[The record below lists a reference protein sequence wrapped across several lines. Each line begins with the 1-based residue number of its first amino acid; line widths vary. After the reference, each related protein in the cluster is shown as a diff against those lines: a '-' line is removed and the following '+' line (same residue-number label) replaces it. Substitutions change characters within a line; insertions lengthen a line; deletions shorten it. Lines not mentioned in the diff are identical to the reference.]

1 MIPAG
6 EKRLYTLVGGIGIG
20 AGEGE
25 ELCSLALA
33 NPNGLAAYG
42 NTLFLLD
49 GANNRVCEIV
59 LP

>member
-6 EKRLYTLVGGIGIG
+6 EKRLYTLAGGIGIG

-25 ELCSLALA
+25 ELCSLTLA